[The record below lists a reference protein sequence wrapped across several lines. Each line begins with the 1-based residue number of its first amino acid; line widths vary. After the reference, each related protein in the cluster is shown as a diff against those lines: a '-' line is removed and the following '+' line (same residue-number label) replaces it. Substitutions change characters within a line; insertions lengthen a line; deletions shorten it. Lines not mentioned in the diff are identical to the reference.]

1 MSTLEI
7 PMGEYG
13 EHTLSFGVTNDPAD
27 DSAIL
32 ILHADTERYMLSERD
47 WTRLRDLL
55 DRLDTTTGSHAS
67 TVRPEPTV
75 DAASRLLLARF
86 TLETARR
93 DAMDA
98 GHRDEARI
106 LAEAKSFLDLAGL
119 HVDHVLA
126 LHHHARD
133 GRS

>member
-67 TVRPEPTV
+67 TIRPEPAV

-98 GHRDEARI
+98 GRRDEARI
-106 LAEAKSFLDLAGL
+106 LAEATSFLDLAGL

-133 GRS
+133 GKA